1 MEVMEF
7 KNGCTASCPEDVQ
20 AIFASAKDGGDKL
33 EGFVKG
39 DPRTVCNMILQMAEK
54 CYKDLTDDDKVQ
66 FTEAVIAM
74 IQRNPA
80 KNMTLNTVKIVRGVK
95 PEADND

>member
-20 AIFASAKDGGDKL
+20 AIFASVKDGVGKL
-33 EGFVKG
+33 EGFVNG
-39 DPRTVCNMILQMAEK
+39 DPRTVCNMILHLAEK
-54 CYKDLTDDDKVQ
+54 CYKDLTDGDKVQ
-66 FTEAVIAM
+66 FTEAVIKI

-80 KNMTLNTVKIVRGVK
+80 KNMTLNTVKIVRCVK
-95 PEADND
+95 PEGR

>member
-54 CYKDLTDDDKVQ
+54 CYKDLTDGDKVQ
-66 FTEAVIAM
+66 FTEAVIAI

-80 KNMTLNTVKIVRGVK
+80 KNMIILQRT
-95 PEADND
+95 

>member
-7 KNGCTASCPEDVQ
+7 KNGCTVSCPEYVH
-20 AIFASAKDGGDKL
+20 AIFASVEDGGDKM
-33 EGFVKG
+33 EGFVTG
-39 DPRTVCNMILQMAEK
+39 DTRTVCNMILQLAEK
-54 CYKDLTDDDKVQ
+54 CYKDLTDGDKVQ

-80 KNMTLNTVKIVRGVK
+80 KNMTLNTVKIVRGAK
-95 PEADND
+95 PEADDE